1 MCYNRKRHVDLVYEI
16 PSRPNIKGVLIS
28 EEVLTQKEQPL
39 LVYQK
44 TAETA

>member
-1 MCYNRKRHVDLVYEI
+1 MYEI
-16 PSRPNIKGVLIS
+16 PSQPNIKRVLIS

-39 LVYQK
+39 GLNQK